1 MKEEP
6 AFDKTPEFEHFK
18 TVMRGV
24 LSVPKERMNELV
36 RQAKKVSS
44 PDSRSRSKSKR
55 AKRGKAAERRFNGA
69 P

>member
-24 LSVPKERMNELV
+24 LSVPKERMDELM
-36 RQAKKVSS
+36 RQAKKVSAFD
-44 PDSRSRSKSKR
+44 PRSRSKAKR
-55 AKRGKAAERRFNGA
+55 AKRGKAAGRFIGV